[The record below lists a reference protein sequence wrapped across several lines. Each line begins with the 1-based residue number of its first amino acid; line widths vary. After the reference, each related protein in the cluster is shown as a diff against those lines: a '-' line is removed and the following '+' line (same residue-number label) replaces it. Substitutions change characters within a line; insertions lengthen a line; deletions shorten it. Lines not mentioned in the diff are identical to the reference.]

1 VRVEVL
7 LEVLDEL
14 EEFSTAFRRRSS
26 SMSSIVDAEMG
37 RTPEAVTLLSWS
49 WRVGVDVYAA

>member
-1 VRVEVL
+1 MEVF

-14 EEFSTAFRRRSS
+14 EDFSTAFRRRSS